1 MLDPIGFGAGTVCY
15 QAMACGIPLVSL
27 PTNQLK
33 TRAAVGCYKKMG
45 IIRPPI
51 AKNEREYVEICKELI
66 ESNDRRFELSQEIA
80 LKAKTKLYNQPTV
93 FKEFEIF
100 VRDAVFYKRK
110 NKKLPTD
117 WLADL

>member
-1 MLDPIGFGAGTVCY
+1 
-15 QAMACGIPLVSL
+15 
-27 PTNQLK
+27 
-33 TRAAVGCYKKMG
+33 MG

-93 FKEFEIF
+93 IKEFEIF